1 MEKYP
6 KDLLTLIAHLKKLP
20 GVGRKTAERFA
31 FKLLDWEDN
40 GLNEFASSLSML
52 KEKVKPCETCG
63 CLKDEHTCSFCDNP
77 KRNQNELCIIAGA
90 RDVFSIEET
99 GSFRGLYH
107 VLGSLLSP
115 LDGKTPECL
124 NLPYLKERIQTL
136 SVKEVILALDPTLEG
151 DATSLYLKDQ
161 LENLGIEVSR
171 LALGLPLGSSL
182 DFVDEGTL
190 SQAFSGR
197 AKF

>member
-6 KDLLTLIAHLKKLP
+6 KDLITLIAYLKKLP

-31 FKLLDWEDN
+31 FKLLDWNETT
-40 GLNEFASSLSML
+40 LNEFATSLSTL
-52 KEKVKPCETCG
+52 KEKVKPCEICG
-63 CLKDEHTCSFCDNP
+63 CLKDGETCTFCTRIN
-77 KRNQNELCIIAGA
+77 RNQNQLCIIANP
-90 RDVFSIEET
+90 RDVFAIEET
-99 GSFRGLYH
+99 GSYRGLYH

-115 LDGKTPECL
+115 LEGKTPECL
-124 NLPYLKERIQTL
+124 NFPYLKERIENL
-136 SVKEVILALDPTLEG
+136 HVKEVILALDATLEG
-151 DATSLYLKDQ
+151 DATSLYLKEP

-197 AKF
+197 GRF